1 MKGDEV
7 YEEQQPMRR
16 SKRKRIRRREIDHT
30 RVCPTD
36 VGVVRRD
43 AISRLRKV
51 GHVRLTFASIWA

>member
-43 AISRLRKV
+43 AISRLRKA
-51 GHVRLTFASIWA
+51 GHVRLNFASIWA

>member
-16 SKRKRIRRREIDHT
+16 SKRKRRRRREIDHT

-43 AISRLRKV
+43 VISRLRKA
-51 GHVRLTFASIWA
+51 GYVRLTFASIWA

>member
-16 SKRKRIRRREIDHT
+16 SKRKRRRRRERDHT
-30 RVCPTD
+30 RVFPTE

-43 AISRLRKV
+43 VISRLRKA
-51 GHVRLTFASIWA
+51 GYVRLTFASMCA

>member
-7 YEEQQPMRR
+7 HEEQQPMRR
-16 SKRKRIRRREIDHT
+16 SKRKRRRRREIDHT
-30 RVCPTD
+30 RVCPKD
-36 VGVVRRD
+36 EGVVRRD